1 LAESSQTF
9 NPFERRKIR
18 TTLYRLRGMTVR
30 TLDKQ
35 HKHTTVVQH
44 AIRQRSGV
52 PYEIERRVCSS
63 CREVLDEKPLRRA
76 AA

>member
-1 LAESSQTF
+1 
-9 NPFERRKIR
+9 
-18 TTLYRLRGMTVR
+18 MTVR

-35 HKHTTVVQH
+35 HKHTAVTEH

-52 PYEIERRVCSS
+52 PYEIERRVCSR
-63 CREVLDEKPLRRA
+63 CQQVLTEKPLRRA

>member
-1 LAESSQTF
+1 MA
-9 NPFERRKIR
+9 
-18 TTLYRLRGMTVR
+18 VR

-35 HKHTTVVQH
+35 HKHTAVTQH

-52 PYEIERRVCSS
+52 PYEFERRVCSS
-63 CREVLDEKPLRRA
+63 CRRVLNEKPLRRA